1 MSLWTSIRDLGESA
15 AVLAGN
21 YLLPGSAA
29 ITSHLTSQGSQEQLR
44 SPFGQLAQLGS
55 GGYGGYEGNLSNYGS
70 IFGGSSGGA
79 ASGMGGAQGL
89 SFDGVGSGLSGAGM
103 DGTGA
108 GLTASGFG
116 GGYDLFG
123 AGASTG
129 AGLGGAGMDATGAG
143 LTGGFGAGGGGSSIQ
158 EMLRRQFGNLGAGG
172 GGGGGA
178 GGGGIPSWLKQ
189 GLGGLQLAG
198 GLQQYQAQ
206 SQRQAQ
212 QQGYAQ
218 QMQQLMANPS
228 SVEGLPGYQAG
239 LRAVQRK
246 GRAEGFGGSGSMA
259 AALAGYGGQQ
269 YQNQMNTLA
278 ALQGQSQPVGSPM
291 MGLVGAGTGA
301 YNLFGGGGGG
311 AGAAPNLYSL
321 FG

>member
-29 ITSHLTSQGSQEQLR
+29 ITSNLTSQGSQEQLR

-79 ASGMGGAQGL
+79 AAGMGGAQGL
-89 SFDGVGSGLSGAGM
+89 SFDGAGSGLSGAGM

-108 GLTASGFG
+108 GLTAGGYG

-143 LTGGFGAGGGGSSIQ
+143 LTGGFGAGSSFSDLTRQRMGGYGSGGYGGS
-158 EMLRRQFGNLGAGG
+158 MFGG
-172 GGGGGA
+172 GGGSGLLKGIGA
-178 GGGGIPSWLKQ
+178 
-189 GLGGLQLAG
+189 LQLAG

-218 QMQQLMANPS
+218 QMQQLIANPS
-228 SVEGLPGYQAG
+228 QVESLPGYQAG

-269 YQNQMNTLA
+269 YQQQLSNLA
-278 ALQGQSQPVGSPM
+278 ALQGGSQPVGSPM
-291 MGLVGAGTGA
+291 MGLVGAGLGA
-301 YNLFGGGGGG
+301 YNMFG
-311 AGAAPNLYSL
+311 
-321 FG
+321 

>member
-44 SPFGQLAQLGS
+44 SPLGQMAQLGS

-70 IFGGSSGGA
+70 IFGGGGGTA
-79 ASGMGGAQGL
+79 AGMGGAQGL
-89 SFDGVGSGLSGAGM
+89 SFDGAGAGLSGAGM
-103 DGTGA
+103 EGTGA
-108 GLTASGFG
+108 GLTAGGYG

-129 AGLGGAGMDATGAG
+129 AGLGGAGMEGAGAG
-143 LTGGFGAGGGGSSIQ
+143 LTGGFGAGAESGGGSF
-158 EMLRRQFGNLGAGG
+158 MDMMRRRMGGYGGGGFGG
-172 GGGGGA
+172 GGGMP
-178 GGGGIPSWLKQ
+178 GIMRQ
-189 GLGGLQLAG
+189 GLGALQLAG

-212 QQGYAQ
+212 QQAYAQ
-218 QMQQLMANPS
+218 QLQQLMANPS
-228 SVEGLPGYQAG
+228 QVESLPGYQAG

-269 YQNQMNTLA
+269 YQQQLSNLA
-278 ALQGQSQPVGSPM
+278 ALQGGSQPVGSPM

>member
-44 SPFGQLAQLGS
+44 SPLGQMAQLGS

-70 IFGGSSGGA
+70 IFGGGGGTA
-79 ASGMGGAQGL
+79 AGMGGAQGL
-89 SFDGVGSGLSGAGM
+89 SFDGAGAGLSGAGM
-103 DGTGA
+103 EGTGA
-108 GLTASGFG
+108 GLTAGGYG

-129 AGLGGAGMDATGAG
+129 AGLGGAGMEGAGAG
-143 LTGGFGAGGGGSSIQ
+143 LTGGFGAGAESGGGSF
-158 EMLRRQFGNLGAGG
+158 MDMMRRRMGGYGGGGFGG
-172 GGGGGA
+172 GGGMP
-178 GGGGIPSWLKQ
+178 GIMRQ
-189 GLGGLQLAG
+189 GLGALQLAG

-212 QQGYAQ
+212 QQAYAQ
-218 QMQQLMANPS
+218 QLQQLMANPS
-228 SVEGLPGYQAG
+228 SVESLPGYNAG

-269 YQNQMNTLA
+269 YQQQLSNLA
-278 ALQGQSQPVGSPM
+278 SLQGGSQPVGSPM